1 MTEFMHPRCYYH
13 HIVRQP
19 VNLSEELD
27 ALKPG
32 KCYNFLFSFNIRAIT
47 TSIYILPKSGD
58 LRKIFRKTTEEL

>member
-1 MTEFMHPRCYYH
+1 M
-13 HIVRQP
+13 
-19 VNLSEELD
+19 NLSEELD

-32 KCYNFLFSFNIRAIT
+32 KCYNFLFSFSIRAIT